1 MATTAMAANCYGH
14 NCYAMPDG
22 IYCYAMPDGIYYYG
36 IYYYGIYYYGIYY
49 YGEAYAYSCSTTR
62 AIPMAIP
69 AVVRCV
75 RAHRGPQGW

>member
-1 MATTAMAANCYGH
+1 MATTTTAMATTAMAANCYGH
-14 NCYAMPDG
+14 NCCAMPGGIYYYAMPD
-22 IYCYAMPDGIYYYG
+22 
-36 IYYYGIYYYGIYY
+36 GIYYYGIYY